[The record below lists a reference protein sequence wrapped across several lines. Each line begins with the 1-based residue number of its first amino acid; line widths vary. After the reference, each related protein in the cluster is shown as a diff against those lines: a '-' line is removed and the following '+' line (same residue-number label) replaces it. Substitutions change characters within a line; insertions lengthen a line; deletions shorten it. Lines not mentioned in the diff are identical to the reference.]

1 MTEKNRRNPSQP
13 RAQATV
19 EAIEQ
24 ASFQILEAEGLA
36 KLTTNRVAERAGVSI
51 GTLYQY
57 FADRDAILASL
68 GQQQAEKIRQ
78 KITDI
83 LLKAPHSDSV
93 RVIVQTVMQGLEGS
107 PETNSILSDALIRK
121 QGQAVL
127 TQHHLA
133 FLDSISGRA
142 EYDFAL
148 GRESAFILTHVVTC
162 LLRAANAQPG
172 LALSREAL
180 EDELVLLMHSYL
192 IALDARARKQASG
205 SPERPTA

>member
-1 MTEKNRRNPSQP
+1 MLVKNRRNPRQA

-19 EAIEQ
+19 EAIQQ
-24 ASFQILEAEGLA
+24 ATLQILEAEGLA
-36 KLTTNRVAERAGVSI
+36 RLTTNRIAERAGVSI

-57 FADRDAILASL
+57 FADRDAILAAI
-68 GQQQAEKIRQ
+68 GQREAELIRQ

-83 LLKAPHSDSV
+83 LLAAPQSDTV
-93 RVIVQTVMQGLEGS
+93 RVIVQTVMQGLQGS
-107 PETNSILSDALIRK
+107 PETRSIIGDALIRTR
-121 QGQAVL
+121 GEAVL

-162 LLRAANAQPG
+162 LLRAAAAQPG
-172 LALSREAL
+172 LALSRDAL

-192 IALDARARKQASG
+192 IALEARARKQ
-205 SPERPTA
+205 PHKMR